1 MRLKMKISKQ
11 TFEVLKNFSE
21 INENLLIKPGNKLQT
36 ISVMK
41 NVLAEADVEETFDR
55 EFAIYD
61 LNSLLSVLSLYET
74 PEISLGDDFLTVSQG
89 NSSSTF
95 WYADPS
101 LVVSP
106 NKSITM
112 PSEEVRVR
120 ITQSNYGDLLKA
132 SNIMQLPD
140 IGLVSDGSTINL
152 IATDKKNQT
161 SNEFNVEVGEG
172 TGAVFSFYFKR
183 DNLRMIAGEYDLT
196 VSSKNISHWVNANRN
211 LQYWV
216 ALETDSTYEG

>member
-1 MRLKMKISKQ
+1 MKISKQ
-11 TFEVLKNFSE
+11 TFDVLKNFSE

-41 NVLAEADVEETFDR
+41 NVLAEATVEETFDK

-61 LNSLLSVLSLYET
+61 LNSLLSVLSLYESPDVT
-74 PEISLGDDFLTVSQG
+74 LGDDFLTVSQG
-89 NSSSTF
+89 KSSSKF

-106 NKSITM
+106 TKAITM
-112 PSEEVRVR
+112 PSAEVKVR
-120 ITQSNYGDLLKA
+120 ITQSNYTDLLKA

-140 IGLVSDGSTINL
+140 VGLVSDGDTINL

-161 SNEFNVEVGEG
+161 SNQFNVEVAEG
-172 TGAVFSFYFKR
+172 NRTKFNFYFKR
-183 DNLRMIAGEYDLT
+183 ENLRMIPGEYDLII
-196 VSSKNISHWVNANRN
+196 SQKNISHWINANKN

-216 ALETDSTYEG
+216 ALETDSKYEG

>member
-1 MRLKMKISKQ
+1 MKISKQ
-11 TFEVLKNFSE
+11 TFDVLKNFSE

-41 NVLAEADVEETFDR
+41 NVLAEATVEETFDK

-61 LNSLLSVLSLYET
+61 LNSLLSVLSLYESPDVT
-74 PEISLGDDFLTVSQG
+74 LGDDFLTVSQG
-89 NSSSTF
+89 KSSSKF

-106 NKSITM
+106 TKAITM
-112 PSEEVRVR
+112 PSAEVKVR
-120 ITQSNYGDLLKA
+120 ITQSNYTDLLKA

-140 IGLVSDGSTINL
+140 VGLVSDGDTINL

-161 SNEFNVEVGEG
+161 SNQFNVEVAEG
-172 TGAVFSFYFKR
+172 TGTKFNFYFKR
-183 DNLRMIAGEYDLT
+183 ENLRMIPGEYDLII
-196 VSSKNISHWVNANRN
+196 SQKNISHWINANKN

-216 ALETDSTYEG
+216 ALETDSKYEG

>member
-1 MRLKMKISKQ
+1 MKISKQ
-11 TFEVLKNFSE
+11 TFDVLKNFSE

-41 NVLAEADVEETFDR
+41 NVLAEATVEETFDK

-61 LNSLLSVLSLYET
+61 LNSLLSVLSLYESPDVT
-74 PEISLGDDFLTVSQG
+74 LGDDFLTVSQG
-89 NSSSTF
+89 KSSSKF

-106 NKSITM
+106 TKAITM
-112 PSEEVRVR
+112 PSAEVKVR
-120 ITQSNYGDLLKA
+120 ITQSNYTDLLKA

-140 IGLVSDGSTINL
+140 VGLVSDGDTINL

-161 SNEFNVEVGEG
+161 SNQFNVEVAEG
-172 TGAVFSFYFKR
+172 NGTKFNFYFKR
-183 DNLRMIAGEYDLT
+183 ENLRMIPGEYDLII
-196 VSSKNISHWVNANRN
+196 SQKNISHWINANKN

-216 ALETDSTYEG
+216 ALETDSKYEG

>member
-1 MRLKMKISKQ
+1 MKISKQ
-11 TFEVLKNFSE
+11 TFDVLKNFSE

-41 NVLAEADVEETFDR
+41 NVLAEATVEETFDK

-61 LNSLLSVLSLYET
+61 LNSLLSVLSLYESPDVT
-74 PEISLGDDFLTVSQG
+74 LGDDFLTVTQG
-89 NSSSTF
+89 KSSSKF

-106 NKSITM
+106 TKAITL
-112 PSEEVRVR
+112 PSAEVKVR
-120 ITQSNYGDLLKA
+120 ITQSNYTDLLKA

-140 IGLVSDGSTINL
+140 VGLVSDGDTINL

-161 SNEFNVEVGEG
+161 SNQFNVEVAEG
-172 TGAVFSFYFKR
+172 TGTKFNFYFKR
-183 DNLRMIAGEYDLT
+183 ENLRMIPGEYDLII
-196 VSSKNISHWVNANRN
+196 SRKNISHWINANKN

-216 ALETDSTYEG
+216 ALETDSKYEG

>member
-1 MRLKMKISKQ
+1 MKISKQ
-11 TFEVLKNFSE
+11 TFDVLKNFSE

-41 NVLAEADVEETFDR
+41 NVLAEATVEETFDK

-61 LNSLLSVLSLYET
+61 LNSLLSVLSLYESPDVT
-74 PEISLGDDFLTVSQG
+74 LGDDFLTVTQG
-89 NSSSTF
+89 KSSSKF

-106 NKSITM
+106 TKAITM
-112 PSEEVRVR
+112 PSAEVKVR
-120 ITQSNYGDLLKA
+120 ITQSNYTDLLKA

-140 IGLVSDGSTINL
+140 VGLVSDGDTINL

-161 SNEFNVEVGEG
+161 SNQFNVEVAEG
-172 TGAVFSFYFKR
+172 TGTKFNFYFKR
-183 DNLRMIAGEYDLT
+183 ENLRMIPGEYDLII
-196 VSSKNISHWVNANRN
+196 SQKNISHWINANKN

-216 ALETDSTYEG
+216 ALETDSKYEG

>member
-1 MRLKMKISKQ
+1 MKISKQ
-11 TFEVLKNFSE
+11 TFDVLKNFSE

-41 NVLAEADVEETFDR
+41 NVLAEATVEETFDK

-61 LNSLLSVLSLYET
+61 LNSLLSVLSLYESPDVT
-74 PEISLGDDFLTVSQG
+74 LNDDYLTVSQG
-89 NSSSTF
+89 KSSSKF

-106 NKSITM
+106 TKGITM
-112 PSEEVRVR
+112 PSSEVKVR
-120 ITQSNYGDLLKA
+120 ITQSNYTDLLKA

-140 IGLVSDGSTINL
+140 VGLVSDGDTINL
-152 IATDKKNQT
+152 VATDKKNQT
-161 SNEFNVEVGEG
+161 SNQFNVEVADG
-172 TGAVFSFYFKR
+172 TGTKFNFYFKR
-183 DNLRMIAGEYDLT
+183 ENMRMIPGEYDLT
-196 VSSKNISHWVNANRN
+196 VSSKNISHWVNANKN

>member
-1 MRLKMKISKQ
+1 MKISKQ
-11 TFEVLKNFSE
+11 TFDVLKNFSE

-41 NVLAEADVEETFDR
+41 NVLAEATVEETFDK

-61 LNSLLSVLSLYET
+61 LNSLLSVLSLYESPDVT
-74 PEISLGDDFLTVSQG
+74 LNDDYLTVSQG
-89 NSSSTF
+89 KSSSKF

-106 NKSITM
+106 TKGITM
-112 PSEEVRVR
+112 PSSEVKVR
-120 ITQSNYGDLLKA
+120 ITQSNYTDLLKA

-140 IGLVSDGSTINL
+140 VGLVSDGDTINL
-152 IATDKKNQT
+152 VATDKKNQT
-161 SNEFNVEVGEG
+161 SNQFNVEVADG
-172 TGAVFSFYFKR
+172 TGTKFNFYFKR
-183 DNLRMIAGEYDLT
+183 ENLRMIPGEYDLT
-196 VSSKNISHWVNANRN
+196 ISSKNISHWVNANKN

>member
-1 MRLKMKISKQ
+1 MKISKQ
-11 TFEVLKNFSE
+11 TFDVLKNFSE

-41 NVLAEADVEETFDR
+41 NVLAEATVEETFDK

-61 LNSLLSVLSLYET
+61 LNSLLSVLSLYESPDIT
-74 PEISLGDDFLTVSQG
+74 LNDDYLTVSQG
-89 NSSSTF
+89 KSSSKF

-106 NKSITM
+106 TKTITM
-112 PSEEVRVR
+112 PSSEVKVR
-120 ITQSNYGDLLKA
+120 ITQSNYTDLLKA

-140 IGLVSDGSTINL
+140 VGLVSDGDTINL

-161 SNEFNVEVGEG
+161 SNQFNVEVAEG
-172 TGAVFSFYFKR
+172 TGTKFNFYFKR
-183 DNLRMIAGEYDLT
+183 ENLRMIPGEYDLT
-196 VSSKNISHWVNANRN
+196 ISSKNISHWVNANKN

-216 ALETDSTYEG
+216 ALETDSTYEV

>member
-1 MRLKMKISKQ
+1 MKISKQ
-11 TFEVLKNFSE
+11 TFDVLKNFSE

-41 NVLAEADVEETFDR
+41 NVLAEATVEETFDK

-61 LNSLLSVLSLYET
+61 LNSLLSVLSLYESPDVT
-74 PEISLGDDFLTVSQG
+74 LGDDFLTVSQG
-89 NSSSTF
+89 KSSSKF

-106 NKSITM
+106 TKAITM
-112 PSEEVRVR
+112 PSAEVKVR
-120 ITQSNYGDLLKA
+120 ITQSNYTDLLKA

-140 IGLVSDGSTINL
+140 VGLVSDGDTINL

-161 SNEFNVEVGEG
+161 SNQFNVEVAEG
-172 TGAVFSFYFKR
+172 NGTKFNFYFKR
-183 DNLRMIAGEYDLT
+183 ENLRMILASMT
-196 VSSKNISHWVNANRN
+196 
-211 LQYWV
+211 
-216 ALETDSTYEG
+216 

>member
-1 MRLKMKISKQ
+1 MKISKQ
-11 TFEVLKNFSE
+11 TFDVLKNFSE

-41 NVLAEADVEETFDR
+41 NVLAEATVEETFDK

-61 LNSLLSVLSLYET
+61 LNSLLSVLSLYESPDVT
-74 PEISLGDDFLTVSQG
+74 LGDDFLTVTQG
-89 NSSSTF
+89 KSSSKF

-106 NKSITM
+106 TKAITV
-112 PSEEVRVR
+112 PSAEVKVR
-120 ITQSNYGDLLKA
+120 ITQSNYTDLLKA

-140 IGLVSDGSTINL
+140 VGLVSDGDTINL

-161 SNEFNVEVGEG
+161 SNQFNVEVAEG
-172 TGAVFSFYFKR
+172 TGTKFNFYFKR
-183 DNLRMIAGEYDLT
+183 ENLRMIPGEYDLII
-196 VSSKNISHWVNANRN
+196 SRKNISHWINANKN

-216 ALETDSTYEG
+216 ALETDSKYEG

>member
-1 MRLKMKISKQ
+1 MKISKQ
-11 TFEVLKNFSE
+11 TFDVLKNFSE

-41 NVLAEADVEETFDR
+41 NVLAEATVEETFDK

-61 LNSLLSVLSLYET
+61 LNSLLSVLSLYESPDIT
-74 PEISLGDDFLTVSQG
+74 LNDDYLTVSQG
-89 NSSSTF
+89 KSSSKF

-106 NKSITM
+106 TKTITM
-112 PSEEVRVR
+112 PSSEVKVR
-120 ITQSNYGDLLKA
+120 ITQSNYTDLLKA

-140 IGLVSDGSTINL
+140 VGLVSDGDTINL

-161 SNEFNVEVGEG
+161 SNQFNVEVAEG
-172 TGAVFSFYFKR
+172 TGTKFNFYFKR
-183 DNLRMIAGEYDLT
+183 ENLRMIPGEYDLT
-196 VSSKNISHWVNANRN
+196 ISSKNISHWVNANKN

>member
-1 MRLKMKISKQ
+1 MKISKQ
-11 TFEVLKNFSE
+11 TFDVLKNFSE

-41 NVLAEADVEETFDR
+41 NVLAEATVEETFDK

-61 LNSLLSVLSLYET
+61 LNSLLSVLSLYESPDVT
-74 PEISLGDDFLTVSQG
+74 LNDDYLTVSQG
-89 NSSSTF
+89 KSSSKF

-106 NKSITM
+106 TKGITM
-112 PSEEVRVR
+112 PSSEVKVR
-120 ITQSNYGDLLKA
+120 ITQSNYTDLLKA

-140 IGLVSDGSTINL
+140 VGLVSDGDTINL

-161 SNEFNVEVGEG
+161 SNQFNVEVADG
-172 TGAVFSFYFKR
+172 TGTKFNFYFKR
-183 DNLRMIAGEYDLT
+183 ENLRMIPGEYDLT
-196 VSSKNISHWVNANRN
+196 VSSKNISHWVNANKN

-216 ALETDSTYEG
+216 ALETDSTYEV

>member
-1 MRLKMKISKQ
+1 MKISKQ

-41 NVLAEADVEETFDR
+41 NVLSEATVEETFDK

-61 LNSLLSVLSLYET
+61 LNSLLSVLSLYEAPDIT
-74 PEISLGDDFLTVSQG
+74 LGDDYLTISQG
-89 NSSSTF
+89 KSSSKF
-95 WYADPS
+95 WYADPT

-106 NKSITM
+106 TKGIVM
-112 PSEEVRVR
+112 PSSEVKVRV
-120 ITQSNYGDLLKA
+120 TQSTYTDLLKA
-132 SNIMQLPD
+132 SNIMQLSD
-140 IGLVSDGSTINL
+140 IGLVSDGDTINL

-161 SNEFNVEVGEG
+161 SNQFNAEVADGNG
-172 TGAVFSFYFKR
+172 TKFNFYFKR
-183 DNLRMIAGEYDLT
+183 DNLRMIPGEYDLT
-196 VSSKNISHWVNANRN
+196 VSSKNISHWVNANKN

-216 ALETDSTYEG
+216 ALETDSAYEG

>member
-1 MRLKMKISKQ
+1 MKISKQ

-41 NVLAEADVEETFDR
+41 NVLAEATVEETFDK

-61 LNSLLSVLSLYET
+61 LNSLLSVLSLYESPDIT
-74 PEISLGDDFLTVSQG
+74 LGDDYLTISQG
-89 NSSSTF
+89 KSSSKF

-106 NKSITM
+106 TKTITM
-112 PSEEVRVR
+112 PSSEVKVR
-120 ITQSNYGDLLKA
+120 ITQSNYTDLLKA
-132 SNIMQLPD
+132 SNIMQLND
-140 IGLVSDGSTINL
+140 IGLVSDGDTISL

-161 SNEFNVEVGEG
+161 SNQFNVEVAEG
-172 TGAVFSFYFKR
+172 NGTKFNFYFKR
-183 DNLRMIAGEYDLT
+183 DNLRMIPGEYDLT
-196 VSSKNISHWVNANRN
+196 VSSKNISHWVNANKN

>member
-1 MRLKMKISKQ
+1 MKISKQ
-11 TFEVLKNFSE
+11 TFDVLKNFSE

-41 NVLAEADVEETFDR
+41 NVLAEATVEETFDK

-61 LNSLLSVLSLYET
+61 LNSLLSVLSLYESPDIT
-74 PEISLGDDFLTVSQG
+74 LNDDYLTVSQG
-89 NSSSTF
+89 KSSSKF

-106 NKSITM
+106 TKTITM
-112 PSEEVRVR
+112 PSSEVKVR
-120 ITQSNYGDLLKA
+120 ITQSNYTDLLKA

-140 IGLVSDGSTINL
+140 VGLVSDGDTINL

-161 SNEFNVEVGEG
+161 SNQFNVEVAEG
-172 TGAVFSFYFKR
+172 TGTKFNFYLKR
-183 DNLRMIAGEYDLT
+183 ENLRMIPGEYDLT
-196 VSSKNISHWVNANRN
+196 ISSKNISHWVNANKN

-216 ALETDSTYEG
+216 ALETDSTYEV

>member
-1 MRLKMKISKQ
+1 MKISKQ
-11 TFEVLKNFSE
+11 TFDVLKNFSE

-41 NVLAEADVEETFDR
+41 NVLAEATVEETFDK

-61 LNSLLSVLSLYET
+61 LNSLLSVLSLYESPDIT
-74 PEISLGDDFLTVSQG
+74 LNDDYLTVSQG
-89 NSSSTF
+89 KSSSKF

-106 NKSITM
+106 TKGITM
-112 PSEEVRVR
+112 PSSEVKVR
-120 ITQSNYGDLLKA
+120 ITQSNYTDLLKA

-140 IGLVSDGSTINL
+140 VGLVSDGDTINL

-161 SNEFNVEVGEG
+161 SNQFNVEVADG
-172 TGAVFSFYFKR
+172 TGTKFNFYFKR
-183 DNLRMIAGEYDLT
+183 ENLRMIPGEYDLT
-196 VSSKNISHWVNANRN
+196 VSSKNISHWVNANKN

-216 ALETDSTYEG
+216 ALETDSTYEV